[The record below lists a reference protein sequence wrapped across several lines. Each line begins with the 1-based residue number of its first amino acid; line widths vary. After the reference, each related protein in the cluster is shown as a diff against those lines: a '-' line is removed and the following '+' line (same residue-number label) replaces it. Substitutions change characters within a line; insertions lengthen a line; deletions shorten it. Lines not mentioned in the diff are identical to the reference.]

1 MRRRDF
7 ISAVAAAAP
16 FGWAS
21 TARSQARRIHAV
33 GILTNTS
40 RADPRVWIVGETLRA
55 LGYVQE
61 RNIHYVFRL
70 SEGRQ
75 ERLPDL
81 AKELVAMGVDVI
93 VAAATPATKAAQ
105 QATGTIP
112 IVGIAMADPVRDG
125 LVRNYASPEANI
137 TGNTFLGPE
146 LVPKR
151 LSFLKELLPTIA
163 RVEVLWHP
171 EAYAKQT
178 MDDMVAETQRAAV
191 ALNLRLNFV
200 AANKPEELD
209 DAFAKL
215 AKDSPEAMLEFPS
228 QMFYANREALV
239 RLAAQHRIPSM
250 WNAREFVELGGLI
263 MYGTSLMDLS
273 RQAAIYVD
281 KLLKGAK
288 PSELPVE
295 QPTKFEL
302 LINAGTARELN
313 IPIPPNLLARAD
325 EVIE

>member
-1 MRRRDF
+1 
-7 ISAVAAAAP
+7 
-16 FGWAS
+16 
-21 TARSQARRIHAV
+21 
-33 GILTNTS
+33 
-40 RADPRVWIVGETLRA
+40 
-55 LGYVQE
+55 
-61 RNIHYVFRL
+61 
-70 SEGRQ
+70 
-75 ERLPDL
+75 
-81 AKELVAMGVDVI
+81 
-93 VAAATPATKAAQ
+93 
-105 QATGTIP
+105 
-112 IVGIAMADPVRDG
+112 
-125 LVRNYASPEANI
+125 
-137 TGNTFLGPE
+137 
-146 LVPKR
+146 
-151 LSFLKELLPTIA
+151 LKELLPAIA

-209 DAFAKL
+209 DAFANL
-215 AKDSPEAMLEFPS
+215 AKDSPEAILEFPS
-228 QMFYANREALV
+228 QMFYANRDALV

-263 MYGTSLMDLS
+263 MYGTSLVDLS
-273 RQAAIYVD
+273 RHAAIYVD

>member
-7 ISAVAAAAP
+7 ISALTAI
-16 FGWAS
+16 GWAS
-21 TARSQARRIHAV
+21 PARSQSRRIHTV

-61 RNIHYVFRL
+61 RHIHYVFRL

-81 AKELVAMGVDVI
+81 ARELVAMGVDVI

-151 LSFLKELLPTIA
+151 LSYLKELLPTIA

-171 EAYAKQT
+171 EAYANQT
-178 MDDMVAETQRAAV
+178 MDDMVAETRRAAA
-191 ALNLRLNFV
+191 ALNLRLQFV
-200 AANKPEELD
+200 AASKPEEFEEVFSK
-209 DAFAKL
+209 FAKE
-215 AKDSPEAMLEFPS
+215 SPEAILQFPS
-228 QMFYANREALV
+228 QMFYANRDALV

-263 MYGTSLMDLS
+263 MYGTSLADLS

-288 PSELPVE
+288 VSELPVE
-295 QPTKFEL
+295 QPTRFEL
-302 LINAGTARELN
+302 LINAATARALN
-313 IPIPPNLLARAD
+313 IAIPPTLLARAD

>member
-16 FGWAS
+16 LGWAS
-21 TARSQARRIHAV
+21 AARSQSRRIHTV

-70 SEGRQ
+70 SEGRT

-81 AKELVAMGVDVI
+81 AKELVALEVDVI

-105 QATGTIP
+105 QATTTIP
-112 IVGIAMADPVRDG
+112 VVGIAMADPVRDG
-125 LVRNYASPEANI
+125 LLRNYAAPEANI

-151 LSFLKELLPTIA
+151 LGYLKELLPTIS
-163 RVEVLWHP
+163 RVHVLWHP
-171 EAYAKQT
+171 DAYARQT
-178 MDDMVAETQRAAV
+178 MDDMVWAAEQAA
-191 ALNLRLNFV
+191 ATLNLRLQFV
-200 AANKPEELD
+200 AASRPSEFER
-209 DAFAKL
+209 AFGVIANER
-215 AKDSPEAMLEFPS
+215 PEAVLEFPS
-228 QMFYANREALV
+228 QVFYAGRQDLV
-239 RLAAQHRIPSM
+239 RLAAFHHIPTI

-263 MYGTSLMDLS
+263 MYGTSLPDLS

-281 KLLKGAK
+281 RLIKG
-288 PSELPVE
+288 
-295 QPTKFEL
+295 
-302 LINAGTARELN
+302 
-313 IPIPPNLLARAD
+313 
-325 EVIE
+325 

>member
-7 ISAVAAAAP
+7 ISALTVL
-16 FGWAS
+16 GWAS
-21 TARSQARRIHAV
+21 SARSQPRPIHVV

-40 RADPRVWIVGETLRA
+40 RADPRVLIVGETLRA

-61 RNIHYVFRL
+61 RNIRYVFRL
-70 SEGRQ
+70 SEGRP
-75 ERLPDL
+75 ERLADL
-81 AKELVAMGVDVI
+81 ARELVVMGVDVI
-93 VAAATPATKAAQ
+93 VAGATPATKAAQ
-105 QATGTIP
+105 QATSTIP
-112 IVGIAMADPVRDG
+112 IVGIAMADPVRDS
-125 LVRNYASPEANI
+125 LVQNYASPEANI

-151 LSFLKELLPTIA
+151 LSYLKELLPNLA
-163 RVEVLWHP
+163 SVEVLWHP

-178 MDDMVAETQRAAV
+178 MDEMVAETQRAAA
-191 ALNLRLNFV
+191 ALNLRLQFV
-200 AANKPEELD
+200 AAHKPDEFEQV
-209 DAFAKL
+209 FAKV
-215 AKDSPEAMLEFPS
+215 AKDSPEAILEFRS

-263 MYGTSLMDLS
+263 MYGTSLLDLS

-295 QPTKFEL
+295 QPTRFEL
-302 LINAGTARELN
+302 LINAGTARALN
-313 IPIPPNLLARAD
+313 IAIPPTLLARAD
-325 EVIE
+325 ELIE